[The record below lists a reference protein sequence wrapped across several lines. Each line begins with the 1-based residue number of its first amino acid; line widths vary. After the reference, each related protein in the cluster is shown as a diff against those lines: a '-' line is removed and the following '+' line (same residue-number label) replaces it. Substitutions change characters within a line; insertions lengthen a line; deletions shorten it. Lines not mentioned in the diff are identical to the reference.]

1 MKCLIAAS
9 LLSVLLFVPV
19 ETSAD
24 GLIYQLPDDG
34 TSVTFDLHGSFEQ
47 QGRTMTMTGTFHI
60 SSVGRETVDD
70 VPCRWI
76 EFKMSVTEFRMGT
89 KQTRQ
94 RTLRAKALIPEA
106 ELKQG
111 KAPIDHVLKG
121 WYKTGDDEPREITDI
136 ASGTGGGLAGPLPAF
151 LCGPFKDFQKKD
163 PATVKSGLGEYK
175 CEVTTGSTSFQQ
187 TGTTQKYTFT
197 NYERDSAPFG
207 LVKSEIQ
214 IEVERNGEAAGS
226 GTLTLV
232 AEKVGQDAQ
241 SEIPNGR

>member
-1 MKCLIAAS
+1 MKCLIATS
-9 LLSVLLFVPV
+9 LLSVLLLVPV

-34 TSVTFDLHGSFEQ
+34 TSITFDLHGSFEQ
-47 QGRTMTMTGTFHI
+47 QGRTMTMAGTLDI
-60 SSVGRETVDD
+60 SSVGQETVDD

-94 RTLRAKALIPEA
+94 RTLIAKALIPEA
-106 ELKQG
+106 ELKKG
-111 KAPIDHVLKG
+111 KAPIDHVRKG
-121 WYKTGDDEPREITDI
+121 WYKTGDDEPREIIDI
-136 ASGTGGGLAGPLPAF
+136 ANGTAGGLAGPLPAF
-151 LCGPFKDFQKKD
+151 LCGPFKEDQKKD
-163 PATVKSGLGEYK
+163 PVTVKSGLGEDK
-175 CEVTTGSTSFQQ
+175 CEVTTGSASF
-187 TGTTQKYTFT
+187 GRAGAEQKYTFT

-226 GTLTLV
+226 GTLTMV
-232 AEKVGQDAQ
+232 AKEVGNDAKP
-241 SEIPNGR
+241 EIPNGR